1 MKFLLNVI
9 GSIAVILAILGIF
22 LPLLPTTPFLLLA
35 SACYVRGSERMHR
48 WLLHNR
54 LFGEYLRNIEHKRG
68 MPLRGKIV
76 TLIVLWVSMS
86 YSIYI
91 VKALFVKVIL
101 IAIAAGV
108 TIMILRMKTLERAAA
123 DAAQFTDGGERK

>member
-9 GSIAVILAILGIF
+9 GSIAVILAILGVF

-48 WLLHNR
+48 WLLRNR
-54 LFGEYLRNIEHKRG
+54 FFGEYLRNIEQKRG
-68 MPLRGKIV
+68 MPLRGKII
-76 TLIVLWVSMS
+76 TLIVLWASMS

-91 VKALFVKVIL
+91 VKALFVKAVL
-101 IAIAAGV
+101 VAIGAGV
-108 TIMILRMKTLERAAA
+108 TIMILRMKTLERTDTAR
-123 DAAQFTDGGERK
+123 FTDGGEVK